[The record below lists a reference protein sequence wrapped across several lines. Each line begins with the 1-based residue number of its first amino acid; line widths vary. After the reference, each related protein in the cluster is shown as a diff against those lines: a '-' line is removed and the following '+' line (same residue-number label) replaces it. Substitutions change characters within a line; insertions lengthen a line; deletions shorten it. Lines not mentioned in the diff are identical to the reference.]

1 MASAAAIF
9 STPLAG
15 HRTQHVKR
23 PRRRSQ
29 EPHLATR
36 PCPLPRPS
44 SPPRRVRYV
53 PPRSYFGFSRASP
66 SPTPPTARPRR
77 ALPSC
82 SILPA
87 NSTHPV
93 VASLNLRS
101 AAPPR
106 GVSPRPPRVP
116 RRVRPPR
123 RRLRALRA
131 HRVRAR
137 HPRRSRRDGERQDGG
152 RLGTPRGLRHVPA
165 GDLVNLGEAM
175 GPGKAILVML
185 RHLG

>member
-1 MASAAAIF
+1 M
-9 STPLAG
+9 
-15 HRTQHVKR
+15 
-23 PRRRSQ
+23 
-29 EPHLATR
+29 
-36 PCPLPRPS
+36 
-44 SPPRRVRYV
+44 RYV

-82 SILPA
+82 SSCRRTQL
-87 NSTHPV
+87 TPV

-106 GVSPRPPRVP
+106 GVSPRVRASRVAFVP
-116 RRVRPPR
+116 RAAASAPCALTECELDTRVVRAATVNGKTVDAS
-123 RRLRALRA
+123 ALRA
-131 HRVRAR
+131 V
-137 HPRRSRRDGERQDGG
+137 S
-152 RLGTPRGLRHVPA
+152 VMSPA